1 MNPTN
6 LRARLSGWLVTWR
19 PVLPLFVAEFI
30 VWIGFGALLP
40 VLPLYFLDQGVDL
53 ATLGLVVAAWPAA
66 RLVGEPAFGWLADR
80 TARVPLMVGG
90 LVFSG
95 IFLAAPLVV
104 HGALA
109 FVVMRALA
117 GLATAAYDPAAR
129 GFIIDAM
136 PAEKQGEAFGWY
148 GSFQMSGLFVGPAI
162 GGFGALWFG
171 GIGFGLV
178 FGGVTSLLAAVAVGL
193 TVREGPRRG
202 VAPAVGGLDPA
213 TPGRAAPGSSPTP
226 VAIATG
232 PAQPTGLINRLLI
245 AAIVLNAS
253 GNFGGG
259 TYDVIWSPYLTS
271 LGGSPGLV
279 GLTFSMFSIPVLVL
293 GPIVG
298 RLVDRRGTLGF
309 LILGSCMVG
318 VASFLYTLM
327 RDPFLAVPIILVEA
341 TGFAITWP
349 ALYAIVA
356 RGSPAGRSSTAQG
369 VYGAFGTVG
378 FIVASLITGVLASG
392 DMRHP
397 FYLFSAVSFG
407 FLALALLV
415 GGRAIRATEPSVAG
429 RRRAA
434 PTGTLEAAGHLTGF
448 VTEPAIEPGLE
459 LVRRPGPPPGGPDQG
474 R

>member
-1 MNPTN
+1 
-6 LRARLSGWLVTWR
+6 
-19 PVLPLFVAEFI
+19 
-30 VWIGFGALLP
+30 
-40 VLPLYFLDQGVDL
+40 
-53 ATLGLVVAAWPAA
+53 
-66 RLVGEPAFGWLADR
+66 
-80 TARVPLMVGG
+80 MVGG

-117 GLATAAYDPAAR
+117 GLATSAYDPAAR

-178 FGGVTSLLAAVAVGL
+178 FGGITSLLAAVAVGL

-202 VAPAVGGLDPA
+202 VAPAVRRARRRDRR
-213 TPGRAAPGSSPTP
+213 PGRARVVAERRGRSRPGRPSRRAC
-226 VAIATG
+226 V
-232 PAQPTGLINRLLI
+232 NRLLI

-259 TYDVIWSPYLTS
+259 HIRRHLEPVPHVARRQ
-271 LGGSPGLV
+271 PGPR
-279 GLTFSMFSIPVLVL
+279 GADFSMFSIPVLVL

-309 LILGSCMVG
+309 LDPGLVHGRRGELPVHAHARPVPG
-318 VASFLYTLM
+318 RPDHPRRGHRV
-327 RDPFLAVPIILVEA
+327 RDHLAGPVRDRRP
-341 TGFAITWP
+341 GQP
-349 ALYAIVA
+349 
-356 RGSPAGRSSTAQG
+356 GGRSSTAQG

-378 FIVASLITGVLASG
+378 FIVASLIAGVLASG

-429 RRRAA
+429 RGGSPRPAPSRR
-434 PTGTLEAAGHLTGF
+434 PGHLTGF

-459 LVRRPGPPPGGPDQG
+459 VIRRPGPPPRRPGPRGGDDRPTG
-474 R
+474 ATHPTRSSRRSSSSAAS